1 MLMAGGVYRFKE
13 VNNVRDHFSA
23 SDSPSRYEFAVAR
36 EFFQE
41 LGSPF
46 HVVVA
51 LKASDGGNIL
61 RANVFEMIEY
71 SADFYNYLRPPN
83 DL

>member
-1 MLMAGGVYRFKE
+1 LTVFLSIGVVNFRE
-13 VNNVRDHFSA
+13 ANNVRDHFSA
-23 SDSPSRYEFAVAR
+23 VNSPSRYEFAVAR

-51 LKASDGGNIL
+51 MEAADGGNIL
-61 RANVFEMIEY
+61 R
-71 SADFYNYLRPPN
+71 PK
-83 DL
+83 